1 MKVLVTGA
9 SGFIGSNVLAAL
21 AGHGE
26 LYGTSRMYGDGR
38 PGAHVHWLA
47 CDLLKAD
54 AAEVLIAHCRPD
66 VLVHSAWHTKAG
78 SYWEDGENFDW
89 LAASERLLDAFVAAG
104 GRRFV
109 GIGSCAEY
117 ATTDGPCNEM
127 LTPLTTDSAYAAAK
141 ARFFARLEAE
151 RAAGR
156 AQTAYARLFFV
167 YGPGEKPTRLIPS
180 VITKLLSGEPAQ
192 TGPGELR
199 RDFIHIRDTA
209 QALAKLALGGL
220 AGPINIGSGEATRI
234 GDVVARLGALTGRP
248 DLLRVGALP
257 PRASEPDL
265 SLADTTRM
273 NEELHYRL
281 ETSLSQGLEEYVEW
295 CNNNS
300 KKS

>member
-9 SGFIGSNVLAAL
+9 SGYIGGNLLAAL
-21 AGHGE
+21 AGRGE
-26 LYGTSRMYGDGR
+26 LYGTSRTRGDGN
-38 PGAHVHWLA
+38 PGTDVHWLE
-47 CDLLKAD
+47 CDLLKAG
-54 AAEVLIAHCRPD
+54 AAEALIARWRPD
-66 VLVHSAWHTKAG
+66 VLVHAAWHTKAG
-78 SYWEDGENFDW
+78 SYWEDRDNFDW
-89 LAASERLLDAFVAAG
+89 LAASERLLEAFVAAG

-117 ATTDGPCNEM
+117 AATDGPCEEGR
-127 LTPLTTDSAYAAAK
+127 TPLTTESAYSASK

-156 AQTAYARLFFV
+156 VETAYARLFFV

-180 VITKLLSGEPAQ
+180 VITRLLSGEPAHC
-192 TGPGELR
+192 GPGELR
-199 RDFIHIRDTA
+199 RDFIHIRDTGE
-209 QALAKLALGGL
+209 ALARLALGKL

-234 GDVVARLGALTGRP
+234 GDIVARLGALTGRP

-265 SLADTTRM
+265 LLADTTRM
-273 NEELHYRL
+273 GEELHYRL

-295 CNNNS
+295 CHNHS
-300 KKS
+300 ERP